1 MKFDELCNKIMVEN
15 MDNQKRIEKEDI
27 EYLVYFKQTAFKLGE
42 EKKIGDPEL
51 GGWTQEEH
59 DKWRKDAESYAEEWG
74 LDLRDWSRQNRISVE
89 EADDDDLRFEIL
101 QSLEEKQ
108 ESFFWEL
115 FEKLGLKNP
124 SDELQQKIYQGMD
137 TLTYYMKN
145 NPREFDG
152 KLDELNNKIFEK

>member
-1 MKFDELCNKIMVEN
+1 MKFDELCNELMVEN
-15 MDNQKRIEKEDI
+15 MNQKRIEKEDV
-27 EYLVYFKQTAFKLGE
+27 EYLLYFKKTANKLGDP
-42 EKKIGDPEL
+42 KKIGDPER
-51 GGWTQEEH
+51 GDWTQEEH

-74 LDLRDWSRQNRISVE
+74 LDFRNRSGERISVE
-89 EADDDDLRFEIL
+89 EADDSDLRFEIL
-101 QSLEEKQ
+101 QSLEERQ